1 MDNEFFN
8 YLNNRIKKPDY
19 RGHHLSQHNRLPFEK
34 ICYLLEV
41 IYNNIKYRKIKIHIG
56 DWNGIKQ
63 NCNEYYKIINEINKS
78 KDFSCT
84 VNSLKK
90 NIFPDLAIMGFLDRF
105 DKNNTLA
112 LGEKRSEIY
121 YVKLSDLAVSFAN
134 EKSLLKKYK
143 IYINAVEKLI
153 EPILEELFMILF
165 KEFDSVNIYEYTFI
179 LSDPKLTMDEKVKL
193 IKEYRKLK
201 KVQQASITSYIQKK
215 FEAINKKA
223 KNKTEKR
230 DFMNWYNESLQVFN
244 LLNQTIYFK
253 TFRKTILMLSISQE
267 ILEFVAS
274 RSQKERE
281 LYFEYHNVPKKDDY
295 QLHHI
300 YPISYATS
308 RRELELIDN
317 YKNLIYISNK
327 IHSKIPRDNNT
338 FVKIDWKQ
346 NKLFLV
352 DPISNE
358 RIDITKDCL
367 LNTTKILELVDYNK
381 KLIEKVQ

>member
-1 MDNEFFN
+1 MNNKFFD
-8 YLNNRIKKPDY
+8 YLKQRIKRSDY
-19 RGHHLSQHNRLPFEK
+19 RGYHLSQHNRLPFEK
-34 ICYLLEV
+34 ICYLLET
-41 IYNNIKYRKIKIHIG
+41 IYNNIKDKKIKIHVG
-56 DWNGIKQ
+56 DWKEIEQ
-63 NCNEYYKIINEINKS
+63 NCSEYYKIIKEINKS

-90 NIFPDLAIMGFLDRF
+90 NIFPDLVVMGFLDRF
-105 DKNNTLA
+105 DKNNTLV
-112 LGEKRSEIY
+112 LGDKRSEIY

-143 IYINAVEKLI
+143 IYINAVEKLV

-179 LSDPKLTMDEKVKL
+179 LSDPNLTTDQKIDL
-193 IKEYRKLK
+193 IKEYRRLK
-201 KVQQASITSYIQKK
+201 KVQQASIISYIQKE
-215 FEAINKKA
+215 FQEINKKA
-223 KNKTEKR
+223 RDKTEKR

-253 TFRKTILMLSISQE
+253 TFKKTILMLSISQE

-274 RSQKERE
+274 RSQKEKE
-281 LYFEYHNVPKKDDY
+281 LYFEYHNVSKKDGY

-308 RRELELIDN
+308 RKELELIDN
-317 YKNLIYISNK
+317 HKNLIYISDK
-327 IHSKIPRDNNT
+327 IHSKIPRNNT
-338 FVKIDWKQ
+338 FIKIEWIK

-352 DPISNE
+352 DPLSKE
-358 RIDITKDCL
+358 RIDITNDCL
-367 LNTTKILELVDYNK
+367 LNRTKISELLEYNN
-381 KLIEKVQ
+381 KLIETLK

>member
-1 MDNEFFN
+1 MNNKFFD
-8 YLNNRIKKPDY
+8 YLKQRIKRPDY
-19 RGHHLSQHNRLPFEK
+19 RGYHLSQHNRLPFEK
-34 ICYLLEV
+34 ICYLLET
-41 IYNNIKYRKIKIHIG
+41 IYNNIKDKKIKIHVG
-56 DWNGIKQ
+56 DWKGIKQ
-63 NCNEYYKIINEINKS
+63 NCSEYYKIIDEINKS

-90 NIFPDLAIMGFLDRF
+90 NIFPDLAVMGFLDRF
-105 DKNNTLA
+105 DKNNTLV
-112 LGEKRSEIY
+112 LGDKRSEIY

-143 IYINAVEKLI
+143 IYINAVEKLV

-179 LSDPKLTMDEKVKL
+179 LSDPNLTTDQKIDL
-193 IKEYRKLK
+193 IKEYRRLK
-201 KVQQASITSYIQKK
+201 KIQQTSLISHIEKK
-215 FEAINKKA
+215 FQEINKRA

-274 RSQKERE
+274 RSQKEKE
-281 LYFEYHNVPKKDDY
+281 LYFEYHNVPKKDGY

-308 RRELELIDN
+308 RKELELIDN
-317 YKNLIYISNK
+317 HKNLIYISDK
-327 IHSKIPRDNNT
+327 IHSKIPRNNT
-338 FVKIDWKQ
+338 FVKIEWIK

-352 DPISNE
+352 DPVSKE
-358 RIDITKDCL
+358 RIDITNDCL
-367 LNTTKILELVDYNK
+367 LNRTKISEILEYNN
-381 KLIEKVQ
+381 KLIETLQ

>member
-1 MDNEFFN
+1 MNNKFFD
-8 YLNNRIKKPDY
+8 YLKQRIKRPDY
-19 RGHHLSQHNRLPFEK
+19 RGYHLSQHNRLPFEK
-34 ICYLLEV
+34 ICYLLET
-41 IYNNIKYRKIKIHIG
+41 IYNNIKDKKIKIHVG
-56 DWNGIKQ
+56 DWKGIKQ
-63 NCNEYYKIINEINKS
+63 NCNEYYKIIENINKS
-78 KDFSCT
+78 KDFSVT

-90 NIFPDLAIMGFLDRF
+90 NIFPDLVVMGFLDRF
-105 DKNNTLA
+105 DKNNTLV
-112 LGEKRSEIY
+112 LGDKRSEIY

-143 IYINAVEKLI
+143 IYINAVEKLV

-179 LSDPKLTMDEKVKL
+179 LSDPNLTTDQKIDL
-193 IKEYRKLK
+193 IKEYRRLK
-201 KVQQASITSYIQKK
+201 KVQQASIISYIQKE
-215 FEAINKKA
+215 FQEINKRA

-274 RSQKERE
+274 RSQKEKE
-281 LYFEYHNVPKKDDY
+281 LYFEYHNVPKKDGY

-308 RRELELIDN
+308 RKELELIDN
-317 YKNLIYISNK
+317 HKNLIYISDK
-327 IHSKIPRDNNT
+327 IHSKIPRNNT
-338 FVKIDWKQ
+338 FVKIERIQ

-352 DPISNE
+352 DPVSKE
-358 RIDITKDCL
+358 RIDITNDCL
-367 LNTTKILELVDYNK
+367 LNRTKISELLEYNN

>member
-1 MDNEFFN
+1 MNNKFFD
-8 YLNNRIKKPDY
+8 YLKQRIKRPDY
-19 RGHHLSQHNRLPFEK
+19 RGYHLSQHNRLPFEK
-34 ICYLLEV
+34 ICYLLET
-41 IYNNIKYRKIKIHIG
+41 IYNNIKDKKIKIHVG
-56 DWNGIKQ
+56 DWKGIKQ
-63 NCNEYYKIINEINKS
+63 NCSEYYKIIDEINKS

-90 NIFPDLAIMGFLDRF
+90 NIFPDLVVMGFLDRF
-105 DKNNTLA
+105 DKNNTLV
-112 LGEKRSEIY
+112 LGDKRSEIY

-143 IYINAVEKLI
+143 IYINAAEKLV

-179 LSDPKLTMDEKVKL
+179 LSDPNLTTDQKIDL
-193 IKEYRKLK
+193 IKEYRRLK
-201 KVQQASITSYIQKK
+201 KVQQASIISYIQKE
-215 FEAINKKA
+215 FQEINKRA

-274 RSQKERE
+274 RSQKEKE
-281 LYFEYHNVPKKDDY
+281 LYFEYHNVPKKDGY

-308 RRELELIDN
+308 RKELELIDN
-317 YKNLIYISNK
+317 HKNLIYISNR
-327 IHSKIPRDNNT
+327 IHSKIPRNNT
-338 FVKIDWKQ
+338 FVKIEWIQ

-352 DPISNE
+352 DSVSNE
-358 RIDITKDCL
+358 RIDITNDCL
-367 LNTTKILELVDYNK
+367 LNRTKISEILEYNN

>member
-1 MDNEFFN
+1 MNNKFFD
-8 YLNNRIKKPDY
+8 YLKQRIKRPDY
-19 RGHHLSQHNRLPFEK
+19 RGYHISQHNRLPFEK
-34 ICYLLEV
+34 ICYLLET
-41 IYNNIKYRKIKIHIG
+41 IYNNIKDKKIKIHVG
-56 DWNGIKQ
+56 DWKGIKQ
-63 NCNEYYKIINEINKS
+63 NCSEYYKIIDEINKS

-90 NIFPDLAIMGFLDRF
+90 NIFPDLAVMGFLDRF
-105 DKNNTLA
+105 DKNNTLV
-112 LGEKRSEIY
+112 LGDKRSEIY

-143 IYINAVEKLI
+143 IYINAVEKLV

-179 LSDPKLTMDEKVKL
+179 LSDPNLTTDQKIDL
-193 IKEYRKLK
+193 IKEYRRLK
-201 KVQQASITSYIQKK
+201 KVQQASLISHIQKK
-215 FEAINKKA
+215 FQEINKRA

-253 TFRKTILMLSISQE
+253 TFRKIILMLSISQE

-274 RSQKERE
+274 RSQKEKE
-281 LYFEYHNVPKKDDY
+281 LYFEYHNVPKKNGY

-308 RRELELIDN
+308 RKELELIDN
-317 YKNLIYISNK
+317 HKNLIYISDK
-327 IHSKIPRDNNT
+327 IHSKIPRNNT
-338 FVKIDWKQ
+338 FVKIEWKK

-352 DPISNE
+352 DPINNE
-358 RIDITKDCL
+358 RIDITNDCL
-367 LNTTKILELVDYNK
+367 LNFK
-381 KLIEKVQ
+381 KNS

>member
-1 MDNEFFN
+1 MNSKFFD
-8 YLNNRIKKPDY
+8 YLKQRIKRPDY
-19 RGHHLSQHNRLPFEK
+19 RGYHLSQHNRLPFEK
-34 ICYLLEV
+34 ICYLLET
-41 IYNNIKYRKIKIHIG
+41 IYNNIKDKKIKIHVG
-56 DWNGIKQ
+56 DWEGVKQ
-63 NCNEYYKIINEINKS
+63 NCSEYYKIIEEINKS

-90 NIFPDLAIMGFLDRF
+90 NIFPDLAVMGFLDRF
-105 DKNNTLA
+105 DKNNTLV
-112 LGEKRSEIY
+112 LGDKRSEIY

-143 IYINAVEKLI
+143 IYINAVEKLV

-179 LSDPKLTMDEKVKL
+179 LSDPNLTTDQKIDL
-193 IKEYRKLK
+193 IKEYRRLK
-201 KVQQASITSYIQKK
+201 KVQQASIIFYIQKK
-215 FEAINKKA
+215 FQEINKRA
-223 KNKTEKR
+223 KNRTEKR

-274 RSQKERE
+274 RSQKEKE
-281 LYFEYHNVPKKDDY
+281 LYFEYHNVPKKDGY

-308 RRELELIDN
+308 RKELELIDN
-317 YKNLIYISNK
+317 HKNLIYISNR
-327 IHSKIPRDNNT
+327 IHSKIPRNNT
-338 FVKIDWKQ
+338 FVKIEWIQ

-352 DPISNE
+352 DSVSNK
-358 RIDITKDCL
+358 RIDITNDCL
-367 LNTTKILELVDYNK
+367 LNRTKISEILEYNN

>member
-1 MDNEFFN
+1 MNNKFFD
-8 YLNNRIKKPDY
+8 YLKQRIKRPDY
-19 RGHHLSQHNRLPFEK
+19 RGYHLSQHNRLPFEK
-34 ICYLLEV
+34 ICYLLET
-41 IYNNIKYRKIKIHIG
+41 IYNNIKDKKIKIHVG
-56 DWNGIKQ
+56 DWKGIKQ
-63 NCNEYYKIINEINKS
+63 NCSEYYKIIDEINKS

-90 NIFPDLAIMGFLDRF
+90 NIFPDLSLMGFLDRF
-105 DKNNTLA
+105 DKNNTLV
-112 LGEKRSEIY
+112 LGDKRSEIY

-143 IYINAVEKLI
+143 IYINAVEKLV

-179 LSDPKLTMDEKVKL
+179 LSDPNLTTDQKIDL
-193 IKEYRKLK
+193 IKEYRRLK
-201 KVQQASITSYIQKK
+201 KVQQASLISHIQKK
-215 FEAINKKA
+215 FQEINKRA

-274 RSQKERE
+274 RSQKEKE
-281 LYFEYHNVPKKDDY
+281 LYFEYHNVPKKDGY

-308 RRELELIDN
+308 RKELELIDN
-317 YKNLIYISNK
+317 HKNLIYISDK
-327 IHSKIPRDNNT
+327 IHSKIPRNNT
-338 FVKIDWKQ
+338 FVKIEWIK

-352 DPISNE
+352 DPVSKE
-358 RIDITKDCL
+358 RIDITNDCL
-367 LNTTKILELVDYNK
+367 LNRTKISELLEYNN
-381 KLIEKVQ
+381 KLIETLK

>member
-1 MDNEFFN
+1 MNNKFFD
-8 YLNNRIKKPDY
+8 YLKQRIKRPDY
-19 RGHHLSQHNRLPFEK
+19 RGYHLSQHNRLPFEK
-34 ICYLLEV
+34 ICYLLET
-41 IYNNIKYRKIKIHIG
+41 IYNNIKDKKIKIHVG
-56 DWNGIKQ
+56 DWKGIKQ
-63 NCNEYYKIINEINKS
+63 NCSEYYKIIDEINKS

-90 NIFPDLAIMGFLDRF
+90 NIFPDLVVMGFLDRF
-105 DKNNTLA
+105 DKNNTLV
-112 LGEKRSEIY
+112 LGDKRSEIY

-143 IYINAVEKLI
+143 IYINAVEKLV

-179 LSDPKLTMDEKVKL
+179 LSDPNLTTDQKINL
-193 IKEYRKLK
+193 IKEYRRLK
-201 KVQQASITSYIQKK
+201 KVQQASIISYIQKE
-215 FEAINKKA
+215 FQEINKRA

-274 RSQKERE
+274 RSQKEKE
-281 LYFEYHNVPKKDDY
+281 LYFEYHNVPKKDGY

-308 RRELELIDN
+308 RKELELIDN
-317 YKNLIYISNK
+317 HKNLIYISDK
-327 IHSKIPRDNNT
+327 IHSKIPRNNT
-338 FVKIDWKQ
+338 FVKIEWIQ

-352 DPISNE
+352 DPVSKE
-358 RIDITKDCL
+358 RIDITNDCL
-367 LNTTKILELVDYNK
+367 LNRTKISELLEYNN

>member
-1 MDNEFFN
+1 MNNKFFD
-8 YLNNRIKKPDY
+8 YLKQRIKRPDY
-19 RGHHLSQHNRLPFEK
+19 RGYHLSQHNRLPFEK
-34 ICYLLEV
+34 ICYLLET
-41 IYNNIKYRKIKIHIG
+41 IYNNIKDKKIKIHVG
-56 DWNGIKQ
+56 DWKGIKQ
-63 NCNEYYKIINEINKS
+63 NCSEYYKIIDEINKS

-90 NIFPDLAIMGFLDRF
+90 NIFPDLAVMGFLDRF
-105 DKNNTLA
+105 DKNNTLV
-112 LGEKRSEIY
+112 LGDKRSEIY

-143 IYINAVEKLI
+143 IYINAVEKLV

-179 LSDPKLTMDEKVKL
+179 LSDPNLTTDQKIDL
-193 IKEYRKLK
+193 IKEYRRLK
-201 KVQQASITSYIQKK
+201 KIQQTSLISHIEKK
-215 FEAINKKA
+215 FQEINKRA

-253 TFRKTILMLSISQE
+253 TFKKTILMLSISQE

-274 RSQKERE
+274 RSQKEKE
-281 LYFEYHNVPKKDDY
+281 LYFEYHNVPKKDGY

-308 RRELELIDN
+308 RKELELIDN
-317 YKNLIYISNK
+317 HKNLIYISDK
-327 IHSKIPRDNNT
+327 IHSKIPRNNT
-338 FVKIDWKQ
+338 FVKIEWIK

-352 DPISNE
+352 DPVSKE
-358 RIDITKDCL
+358 RIDITNDCL
-367 LNTTKILELVDYNK
+367 LNRTKISEILEYNN
-381 KLIEKVQ
+381 KLIETLQ